1 MTTIKQRILSSTAAA
16 SCGLRSVP
24 RHNFLC
30 RLGSRKKSF
39 NVNETMADIE
49 YQAYFG
55 KLFEDN
61 QNAHKKNIST
71 RSFTLNSVRIANE
84 IADEMHRNQLPV
96 ARLKFKGC

>member
-1 MTTIKQRILSSTAAA
+1 
-16 SCGLRSVP
+16 
-24 RHNFLC
+24 
-30 RLGSRKKSF
+30 
-39 NVNETMADIE
+39 MADIQ

-84 IADEMHRNQLPV
+84 IADEMHRN
-96 ARLKFKGC
+96 